1 MTVDYIEV
9 IAESRKELAQL
20 LQDRERTDRRIAQL
34 NIALRSLARLLPPEE
49 REKLFGEL
57 KNARR
62 KAPTLMEAISDVLA
76 NSKDWMASNEIR
88 EQLENA
94 GFDLSEYS
102 QPLATIFTTLNRLAE
117 NGRVKKGQR
126 DKLAIYKWNRPVPD
140 SKRS

>member
-62 KAPTLMEAISDVLA
+62 KAPTLTEAISDVLT

-102 QPLATIFTTLNRLAE
+102 QPLATIFTTLNRLTE

-126 DKLAIYKWNRPVPD
+126 DKLAIYKWNRPVAD